1 MKFRHSIEH
10 KLFDDITV
18 VTSNISYLLLLAIA
32 LVGVAEV
39 SYSVVTPPIYQ
50 YLAWRSM
57 GDSVNSELL
66 SSSSLDVEGYEED
79 AINIFFKPF
88 FWMASQLSYLALF
101 AETAA
106 EHSVLSTTTCCIIFI
121 CTCLW
126 WCCCKKPARRHR
138 RQGIYLIILRVIV
151 PGLSVMEY
159 LVSFPDLPDGKVL
172 FHLVGLGMS
181 LWNNT

>member
-1 MKFRHSIEH
+1 M
-10 KLFDDITV
+10 
-18 VTSNISYLLLLAIA
+18 
-32 LVGVAEV
+32 GVAEV
-39 SYSVVTPPIYQ
+39 CDGVVTPPIYQ

-79 AINIFFKPF
+79 TINILFKPF

-126 WCCCKKPARRHR
+126 WCCCRKPARRHR
-138 RQGIYLIILRVIV
+138 RQGIYSIILRVIV
-151 PGLSVMEY
+151 PGVPVMEY

-181 LWNNT
+181 LWSLVGLGMSL